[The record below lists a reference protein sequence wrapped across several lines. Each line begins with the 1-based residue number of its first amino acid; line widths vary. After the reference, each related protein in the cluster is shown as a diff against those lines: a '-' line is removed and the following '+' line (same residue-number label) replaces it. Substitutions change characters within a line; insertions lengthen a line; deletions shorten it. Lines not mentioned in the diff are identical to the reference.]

1 MGFDETTRKAKVDEE
16 RCVGCLLCRHVCP
29 VWDCVGTSE
38 VPAQVISGMHSDS
51 LALFSRGRAAV

>member
-1 MGFDETTRKAKVDEE
+1 MGFDASTRKAEVDEE

-38 VPAQVISGMHSDS
+38 VQAPVISGMHRD
-51 LALFSRGRAAV
+51 ALDQVPRG